1 MSNLRD
7 RRKAL
12 GFSQEALAQ
21 ELERRGV
28 KIQRT
33 TIAHY
38 EKGLHYPSIPVLR
51 VMAQILATTTD
62 ALLEDIPVEEA
73 TSAD

>member
-1 MSNLRD
+1 MSKLRD
-7 RRKAL
+7 RRKAM
-12 GFSQEALAQ
+12 GFSQETLAR

-38 EKGLHYPSIPVLR
+38 EKGLHYPSIPVLV

-62 ALLEDIPVEEA
+62 ALLEEIPIEEVA
-73 TSAD
+73 GAD